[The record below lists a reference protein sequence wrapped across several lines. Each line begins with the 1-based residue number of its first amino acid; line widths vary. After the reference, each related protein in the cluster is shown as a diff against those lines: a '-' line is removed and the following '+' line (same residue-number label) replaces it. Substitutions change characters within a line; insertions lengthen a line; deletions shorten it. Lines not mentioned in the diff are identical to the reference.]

1 MIEINYRTTTAGGR
15 GKVVDLGSFQPTTQD
30 EVKDLLEFVRQNL
43 ITISQ
48 TAFQDEV
55 QRGFPKDALRLVDG
69 KANKPIERVNYLG
82 KVEYIS
88 KVDLREIALEVF
100 DSIEKRSRVESG
112 LYKKFNIVMFRGNQ
126 VASTRQELENFF
138 DMQKDIIPG
147 DKIMFINI
155 TPYAHMLERMG
166 LSSGRKSE
174 KWRKSTDDKQRS
186 GPKVRKPNGTYA
198 LTYTLMRRKLRSRAY
213 LKFELLP
220 ANYLQVTDKLPI
232 SGPKQ
237 KYRATYD
244 PKGKYNSGFYLHP
257 VITLG
262 AAGPGI
268 SETRQ

>member
-1 MIEINYRTTTAGGR
+1 MIEISYKTTIAGSR
-15 GKVVDLGSFQPTTQD
+15 GKVVNLASAEPETSEDI
-30 EVKDLLEFVRQNL
+30 KDLLNFVRQNL

-48 TAFQDEV
+48 AAFKEEV
-55 QRGFPKDALRLVDG
+55 DRGFPKDALRLVDG
-69 KANKPIERVNYLG
+69 KANKPIERVNYFG
-82 KVEYIS
+82 RVDYIS
-88 KVDLREIALEVF
+88 KVDLKELALEVF

-138 DMQKDIIPG
+138 EKQTDIIAG
-147 DKIMFINI
+147 DKLMFINI

-166 LSSGRKSE
+166 YSAGRKTE
-174 KWRKSTDDKQRS
+174 KWRKSTDKKQRS

-220 ANYLQVTDKLPI
+220 ANYLQVSDKVPI
-232 SGPKQ
+232 TGPKQ